1 MKEVYKIF
9 ISSDGFEILVGNQA
23 RDNDYLTFKV
33 ASPQDFWFHVAA
45 TPGAHVIVRNPD
57 KLKRL
62 PKQTLGEA
70 ASLAAYH
77 SKSRKGGQVA
87 VSYTQRQNVRKE
99 RGTPAGQ
106 VILPFCLQNLPIC
119 YAFFITR
126 PTFPVN
132 CTNECIEC
140 LWI

>member
-1 MKEVYKIF
+1 MKEVYKTF
-9 ISSDGFEILVGNQA
+9 TSSDGFEILVGNQA

-33 ASPQDFWFHVAA
+33 ASSQDFWFHVAA

-70 ASLAAYH
+70 ASLAAYY
-77 SKSRKGGQVA
+77 SKNRKGGQVV

-106 VILPFCLQNLPIC
+106 VTLKKHKIAKANPKAEI
-119 YAFFITR
+119 
-126 PTFPVN
+126 
-132 CTNECIEC
+132 
-140 LWI
+140 